1 MENRFDSL
9 AKSVSSAMSRRDA
22 LWRLGGGLAV
32 VILASLG
39 LAAPGQSAASKK
51 ECALCCLTQCQ
62 NVNNDR
68 GPNMGRCMRQ
78 CLEDGKLVN
87 SYGDIIPDTPCTP
100 VC

>member
-39 LAAPGQSAASKK
+39 LAAAGQSAASKK
-51 ECALCCLTQCQ
+51 GCGFCCQTQCRT
-62 NVNNDR
+62 VNGGGR
-68 GPNMGRCMRQ
+68 RISRCMRR
-78 CLEDGKLVN
+78 CLEDGWIL
-87 SYGDIIPDTPCTP
+87 TPTGELPTC
-100 VC
+100 VSECQQ